1 MLGAIIGDI
10 AGSRFE
16 FNPTN
21 DYNFEIFAAG
31 SDYTDDT
38 ICTVAVMDAIL
49 HGKDFGESLHEWCR
63 RYPDPMG
70 AYGGRFYNWIH
81 SRDPK
86 PYNSFGNGAAMRVSP
101 VAWAYHNKFTML
113 LMASKSAECTHNH
126 IEGIKGA
133 QTVALAI
140 HRAIELNNSYE
151 TFGEEQM
158 RDLLNTCVEHSDYDI
173 NIKLED
179 VQNKFDETCQGTVPV
194 ALWIIGQSNSFEDA
208 IRRAVSLGAD
218 ADTLGAIVGSIA
230 EAIWGI
236 PDEMM
241 MEALEFLPM
250 EMTSVVVRF
259 YNRYVP
265 DTILRGYGDEGAA
278 EDFLKEEELR
288 EAEQQKDDSDPMKEF
303 QAIML
308 WKVGLGHMGK
318 FFNGEN
324 PLPDKTRKATRSSW
338 KVETMPEKNITRM
351 TTDIKVSLADM
362 KILRRGHIPEAME
375 DHWFMYCDDEY
386 IRYYRSWTGMCA
398 YEAHYIGEEDHFLID
413 RITVNHGLA
422 EFGVNGDEPSLYL
435 FIYLLTAETGGDSS
449 TAWKA
454 YLDKW
459 EENHLKYDNTN
470 PSDAEDQNESDDAD
484 DKVSLDDLHEE
495 REITELPKPKKKRK
509 EPVDQWYEGSE
520 DHICEGCIYADG
532 IRRWDNDPSKGVM
545 GCGRLGYNSFRRNYT
560 ADECE
565 YKKIDLYIPSA
576 FEIRKKEEALRKKR
590 EEEENRLRQYRKEQR
605 LLKLDKQDGTYERKL
620 IKDFVEQKL
629 DGDINRLI
637 DFDFKKLD
645 KDEKYGDCRGF
656 AFSVEKTN
664 IMKAIMSVAFGDLWP
679 GLSQDSLDNYTYN
692 VTHINQMHYLFGA
705 NILDQ
710 YFKGMQELH
719 PTKEQH
725 ERAVRVSHLLD
736 TIGNLWVLPG
746 KIDADKDTY
755 HYHGYADL
763 FLKDLYNVMT
773 GNSKARPDLKG
784 TVYNARKQMVHLK
797 GEEGFEKLARGL
809 FLDDFLDY
817 YGRPTDVLPQIWFL
831 MKSLKKE
838 GYFKA
843 VDDYCTFMERFVP
856 KRAKLIVEK
865 LSRELSLENRTLQNH
880 INELL
885 EEEQQNV
892 FSHIGYAF
900 LKAIKEVVKD
910 KKHEDK
916 SYLFKTLDALSLE
929 DGYVLGLKLAED
941 VGMGDESYFYT
952 HPIIDSKIDKPVPPI
967 PMGIYDDNEVD
978 EEEEHTLLEHINV
991 ESTANG
997 IWQAYLLSIAPTV
1010 LPTFWHGGYIH
1021 RTYIFSH
1028 KDFEEIDELSRNGEA
1043 PLFGIKDVV
1052 SPKVKIRG
1060 SEGTIECC
1068 YWNDWEG
1075 LVRETLNVTYVNNSV
1090 ISIKRTKAEVLYEY
1104 DCGICF

>member
-70 AYGGRFYNWIH
+70 AYGGRFYNWVH

-86 PYNSFGNGAAMRVSP
+86 PYNSFGNGSAMRVSP
-101 VAWAYHNKFTML
+101 VGWAYHNKFTML

-151 TFGEEQM
+151 TFGKEQM

-288 EAEQQKDDSDPMKEF
+288 EAAQPKMIRK
-303 QAIML
+303 
-308 WKVGLGHMGK
+308 
-318 FFNGEN
+318 
-324 PLPDKTRKATRSSW
+324 KT
-338 KVETMPEKNITRM
+338 
-351 TTDIKVSLADM
+351 
-362 KILRRGHIPEAME
+362 
-375 DHWFMYCDDEY
+375 
-386 IRYYRSWTGMCA
+386 
-398 YEAHYIGEEDHFLID
+398 
-413 RITVNHGLA
+413 
-422 EFGVNGDEPSLYL
+422 
-435 FIYLLTAETGGDSS
+435 
-449 TAWKA
+449 
-454 YLDKW
+454 
-459 EENHLKYDNTN
+459 
-470 PSDAEDQNESDDAD
+470 
-484 DKVSLDDLHEE
+484 
-495 REITELPKPKKKRK
+495 
-509 EPVDQWYEGSE
+509 VDQWFEGCK

-532 IRRWDNDPSKGVM
+532 IRRWDNDPNKDVM

-565 YKKIDLYIPSA
+565 YKKISLYIPSA

-590 EEEENRLRQYRKEQR
+590 EEEENQLRQYRKEQR
-605 LLKLDKQDGTYERKL
+605 LLKLDKQDGTYERQL
-620 IKDFVEQKL
+620 IKDFIEQKL
-629 DGDINRLI
+629 AGDINRMI
-637 DFDFKKLD
+637 DFDFNTLKN
-645 KDEKYGDCRGF
+645 DEKFGDCRGF

-692 VTHINQMHYLFGA
+692 VTSINQMHYLFGA

-710 YFKGMQELH
+710 YFKGMQEFH

-736 TIGNLWVLPG
+736 TIGNLWILPG
-746 KIDADKDTY
+746 NIDADKDTY

-773 GNSKARPDLKG
+773 GNGKARPDLKG
-784 TVYNARKQMVHLK
+784 TVYNARKQMEHLK

-817 YGRPTDVLPQIWFL
+817 YGKPTDVLPQIWFL
-831 MKSLKKE
+831 MKSLKQE
-838 GYFKA
+838 TYFKA

-880 INELL
+880 VNELL
-885 EEEQQNV
+885 EEEHQNV

-900 LKAIKEVVKD
+900 LIAIKKVVKD

-929 DGYVLGLKLAED
+929 DGYALGLKLAED

-952 HPIIDSKIDKPVPPI
+952 HSIIDTKIDQPVPPI
-967 PMGIYDDNEVD
+967 PTAIYDDNEYK
-978 EEEEHTLLEHINV
+978 EEHTLLEHINV
-991 ESTANG
+991 ERTACG
-997 IWQAYLLSIAPTV
+997 IWQAYLLSMAPTV
-1010 LPTFWHGGYIH
+1010 LPTFWHGGYIR

-1028 KDFEEIDELSRNGEA
+1028 KDLEEIDELRRNGEA

-1075 LVRETLNVTYVNNSV
+1075 LVRETLKVMYANNSV
-1090 ISIKRTKAEVLYEY
+1090 ISITQTKAEVLYEY

>member
-49 HGKDFGESLHEWCR
+49 HSKDFGESLHEWCR

-151 TFGEEQM
+151 IFGEEQM
-158 RDLLNTCVEHSDYDI
+158 RDLLNTCVKYSDYDI
-173 NIKLED
+173 NINLED

-194 ALWIIGQSNSFEDA
+194 ALWIIGQSYSFEDA

-236 PDEMM
+236 PDDMM
-241 MEALEFLPM
+241 MEALEYLPT

-288 EAEQQKDDSDPMKEF
+288 EAEQQKDDNDPMKEF

-324 PLPDKTRKATRSSW
+324 PLPDKTKKATRSRW
-338 KVETMPEKNITRM
+338 KVETMPEKNITN
-351 TTDIKVSLADM
+351 
-362 KILRRGHIPEAME
+362 
-375 DHWFMYCDDEY
+375 
-386 IRYYRSWTGMCA
+386 
-398 YEAHYIGEEDHFLID
+398 

-435 FIYLLTAETGGDSS
+435 FIYLLTAETGGNSS

-470 PSDAEDQNESDDAD
+470 PSNEEVQNESDDAD
-484 DKVSLDDLHEE
+484 NKVSLDDLQEE
-495 REITELPKPKKKRK
+495 REITVLPKPKKKRK
-509 EPVDQWYEGSE
+509 D
-520 DHICEGCIYADG
+520 
-532 IRRWDNDPSKGVM
+532 
-545 GCGRLGYNSFRRNYT
+545 
-560 ADECE
+560 
-565 YKKIDLYIPSA
+565 
-576 FEIRKKEEALRKKR
+576 
-590 EEEENRLRQYRKEQR
+590 
-605 LLKLDKQDGTYERKL
+605 
-620 IKDFVEQKL
+620 
-629 DGDINRLI
+629 
-637 DFDFKKLD
+637 
-645 KDEKYGDCRGF
+645 
-656 AFSVEKTN
+656 
-664 IMKAIMSVAFGDLWP
+664 
-679 GLSQDSLDNYTYN
+679 
-692 VTHINQMHYLFGA
+692 
-705 NILDQ
+705 
-710 YFKGMQELH
+710 
-719 PTKEQH
+719 
-725 ERAVRVSHLLD
+725 
-736 TIGNLWVLPG
+736 
-746 KIDADKDTY
+746 
-755 HYHGYADL
+755 
-763 FLKDLYNVMT
+763 
-773 GNSKARPDLKG
+773 
-784 TVYNARKQMVHLK
+784 
-797 GEEGFEKLARGL
+797 
-809 FLDDFLDY
+809 
-817 YGRPTDVLPQIWFL
+817 
-831 MKSLKKE
+831 
-838 GYFKA
+838 
-843 VDDYCTFMERFVP
+843 
-856 KRAKLIVEK
+856 
-865 LSRELSLENRTLQNH
+865 
-880 INELL
+880 
-885 EEEQQNV
+885 
-892 FSHIGYAF
+892 
-900 LKAIKEVVKD
+900 
-910 KKHEDK
+910 
-916 SYLFKTLDALSLE
+916 
-929 DGYVLGLKLAED
+929 
-941 VGMGDESYFYT
+941 
-952 HPIIDSKIDKPVPPI
+952 
-967 PMGIYDDNEVD
+967 
-978 EEEEHTLLEHINV
+978 
-991 ESTANG
+991 
-997 IWQAYLLSIAPTV
+997 PTV
-1010 LPTFWHGGYIH
+1010 LPTFWHGGYIR

-1028 KDFEEIDELSRNGEA
+1028 KDLEEIDELRRNGKA
-1043 PLFGIKDVV
+1043 PLFGIKDIV

-1075 LVRETLNVTYVNNSV
+1075 LVRETLKVTYANNSV
-1090 ISIKRTKAEVLYEY
+1090 IYITQTKAEVLYEY

>member
-49 HGKDFGESLHEWCR
+49 HSKDFGESLHEWCR

-158 RDLLNTCVEHSDYDI
+158 RDLLNTCVEYSDYDI

-236 PDEMM
+236 PDDMM
-241 MEALEFLPM
+241 MEALEYLPT

-278 EDFLKEEELR
+278 EDFLKEEE
-288 EAEQQKDDSDPMKEF
+288 
-303 QAIML
+303 
-308 WKVGLGHMGK
+308 
-318 FFNGEN
+318 
-324 PLPDKTRKATRSSW
+324 
-338 KVETMPEKNITRM
+338 
-351 TTDIKVSLADM
+351 
-362 KILRRGHIPEAME
+362 
-375 DHWFMYCDDEY
+375 
-386 IRYYRSWTGMCA
+386 
-398 YEAHYIGEEDHFLID
+398 
-413 RITVNHGLA
+413 
-422 EFGVNGDEPSLYL
+422 
-435 FIYLLTAETGGDSS
+435 
-449 TAWKA
+449 
-454 YLDKW
+454 
-459 EENHLKYDNTN
+459 
-470 PSDAEDQNESDDAD
+470 
-484 DKVSLDDLHEE
+484 
-495 REITELPKPKKKRK
+495 
-509 EPVDQWYEGSE
+509 
-520 DHICEGCIYADG
+520 
-532 IRRWDNDPSKGVM
+532 
-545 GCGRLGYNSFRRNYT
+545 
-560 ADECE
+560 
-565 YKKIDLYIPSA
+565 
-576 FEIRKKEEALRKKR
+576 
-590 EEEENRLRQYRKEQR
+590 RLRQYRKEQR

-967 PMGIYDDNEVD
+967 PIGIYDDNEVD

-1068 YWNDWEG
+1068 FWNDWEG